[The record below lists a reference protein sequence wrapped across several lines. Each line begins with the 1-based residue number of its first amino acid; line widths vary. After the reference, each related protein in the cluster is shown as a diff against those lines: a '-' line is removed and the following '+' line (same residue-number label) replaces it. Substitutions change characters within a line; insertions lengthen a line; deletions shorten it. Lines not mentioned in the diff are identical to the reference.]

1 MKCNDR
7 EKLFEFVEHMLKPRE
22 EEAVQS
28 HVAGCSECGRIV
40 EEYQKLHVTL
50 DDWKAAEPTPW
61 FDARVRASA
70 ASSGV
75 EARGFPIM
83 GRMRTLAV
91 GVLSLFLV
99 VGSFV
104 AVHRYRLRE
113 NAMANQIW
121 NNGQGPAFTAD
132 QEVKMYENLP
142 VLEDYD
148 MLANFDVLSEL
159 PQSGN

>member
-22 EEAVQS
+22 TEVVES
-28 HVAGCSECGRIV
+28 HVAGCAECGRIV
-40 EEYQKLHVTL
+40 EEYQKLDAAL

-70 ASSGV
+70 ASKGA
-75 EARGFPIM
+75 EARGFPLF
-83 GRMRTLAV
+83 GRMRRLAV
-91 GVLSLFLV
+91 GVLSLVLV
-99 VGSFV
+99 VGGFF
-104 AVHRYRLRE
+104 AVHQYRARE
-113 NAMANQIW
+113 NAVANQIW

-132 QEVKMYENLP
+132 QEMKMYENLP

-148 MLANFDVLSEL
+148 MLANFDVLLE
-159 PQSGN
+159 